1 MYIVKR
7 CAHDDEGGDGLVD
20 PAVLLEEVAEDDAG
34 AEQRD
39 EQVDGHH
46 RRVVGGRA
54 HHAHAHAHAQLARE
68 LRRHAEPHGGRR
80 YGERRRP
87 D

>member
-1 MYIVKR
+1 
-7 CAHDDEGGDGLVD
+7 
-20 PAVLLEEVAEDDAG
+20 
-34 AEQRD
+34 
-39 EQVDGHH
+39 
-46 RRVVGGRA
+46 VVGGRA

-87 D
+87 DWREKD